1 MAEERLRALFSHIT
15 ADGLPP
21 HVTAPSDDSLGGA
34 LRSSGGA
41 NVKVEDG
48 LSAGL
53 GLAGVVVDDIS
64 DLFLLAVDVT
74 GDVPVVSIKGR
85 LGSIN

>member
-1 MAEERLRALFSHIT
+1 M
-15 ADGLPP
+15 
-21 HVTAPSDDSLGGA
+21 
-34 LRSSGGA
+34 RSSGGA